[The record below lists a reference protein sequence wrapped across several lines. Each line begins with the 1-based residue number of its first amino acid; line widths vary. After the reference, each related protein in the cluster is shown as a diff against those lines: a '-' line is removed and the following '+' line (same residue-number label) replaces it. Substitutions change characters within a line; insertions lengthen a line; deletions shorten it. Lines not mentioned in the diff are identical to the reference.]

1 MWFVDLLCSRAG
13 RVLRVV
19 GGTWLLM
26 QGMSRP
32 TLEGLMM
39 TMAGIVIAVTGLA
52 GVCFAEEAR
61 PGWTARHATTK
72 TDHS

>member
-1 MWFVDLLCSRAG
+1 MWFVNLLCSRAG

-19 GGTWLLM
+19 VGTGLLM

-39 TMAGIVIAVTGLA
+39 TMAGVVIAITGVA
-52 GVCFAEEAR
+52 GICFVEEAL